1 MQTMIESQRESAIKQ
16 QEEAI
21 LEETRLVARAQKGDG
36 QAFSTLIMPYIRQA
50 YHIALRITSNH
61 EDAEDSTQ
69 QALFKAFERIQ
80 QFKNQ
85 SRFSSWLF
93 RITINEAL
101 MKIRKLR
108 NKKRVPFD
116 QVVATEFASS
126 ASHPETIY
134 AQEETRQVLQDA
146 INSLEG
152 TSRAIVW
159 VRGLDE
165 RDTKETAEILN
176 MSAAAVK
183 TRFWRARQQLRKRL
197 ANRFEAVPARANW
210 KSCAMM
216 ESRSSS

>member
-1 MQTMIESQRESAIKQ
+1 MIESKHETAVDLHK
-16 QEEAI
+16 ETI
-21 LEETRLVARAQKGDG
+21 LEETKLVADAQTGDG
-36 QAFSTLIMPYIRQA
+36 QAFSALIGPHVRQA

-61 EDAEDSTQ
+61 EDAEDATQ

-108 NKKRVPFD
+108 NKMRVPFD
-116 QVVATEFASS
+116 QVVETEFATS
-126 ASHPETIY
+126 ASHPEAIY
-134 AQEETRQVLQDA
+134 AQEETRQFLQDA
-146 INSLEG
+146 IDSLEG

-197 ANRFEAVPARANW
+197 THRQESAQACPNW
-210 KSCAMM
+210 KSCAMA
-216 ESRSSS
+216 ESGSSS

>member
-1 MQTMIESQRESAIKQ
+1 MTEFKNETASDRQKET
-16 QEEAI
+16 I
-21 LEETRLVARAQKGDG
+21 LEEARLVADAQTGDG
-36 QAFSTLIMPYIRQA
+36 QAFSALIGPYVRQA

-61 EDAEDSTQ
+61 EDAEDATQ

-108 NKKRVPFD
+108 NKMRVPFD
-116 QVVATEFASS
+116 QVVETELATS
-126 ASHPETIY
+126 ASHPEAIY
-134 AQEETRQVLQDA
+134 AQEETRQFLQDA
-146 INSLEG
+146 IDSLEG

-197 ANRFEAVPARANW
+197 TNRYDSVQARPNW
-210 KSCAMM
+210 KSCAMV
-216 ESRSSS
+216 ESGSSS